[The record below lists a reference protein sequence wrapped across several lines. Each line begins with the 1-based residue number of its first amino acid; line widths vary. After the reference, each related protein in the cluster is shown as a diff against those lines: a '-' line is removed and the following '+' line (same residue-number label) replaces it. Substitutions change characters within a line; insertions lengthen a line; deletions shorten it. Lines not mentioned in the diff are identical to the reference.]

1 MPPRR
6 DVLGP
11 ARPPTAS
18 KKKRAAKTPTA
29 QDASEVKRPSSAL
42 TFSSA
47 PPDKTKQSKLGFDT
61 QPAAKKPK
69 SEKPAASVLSKGKQR
84 EKSPPDDEDVR
95 PSLANARSSLWSAKY
110 APSERSQLA
119 VHPRKVSDVES
130 WLRDAYS
137 GKAAMARYRR
147 LLILTGPA
155 GSGKTETLR
164 QLSRAEE
171 LDFDIVEWKSE
182 ESGLGTSDEFGES
195 VRLWHSANLDN
206 QLIATCAVRYDTH
219 QKHKVSWHN
228 SASSCRRQQGSTH
241 SV

>member
-1 MPPRR
+1 MPSRR

-11 ARPPTAS
+11 ARPSTAN
-18 KKKRAAKTPTA
+18 KKKRAAKAPTA
-29 QDASEVKRPSSAL
+29 QGISEVKRPSSAL

-61 QPAAKKPK
+61 QPAAKKK
-69 SEKPAASVLSKGKQR
+69 KTEQPAASALSKGKQR
-84 EKSPPDDEDVR
+84 EQSPSDDEVAR
-95 PSLANARSSLWSAKY
+95 SSLASARSSLWSAKY

-182 ESGLGTSDEFGES
+182 ESGLVTSDDFGES
-195 VRLWHSANLDN
+195 QRLRHSANMNN
-206 QLIATCAVRYDTH
+206 QLIATCAVHYDAH
-219 QKHKVSWHN
+219 QKHKVSWRN
-228 SASSCRRQQGSTH
+228 FANLCQRQQGSTH